1 MKNLSS
7 WLFLLIAVVWLLPLI
22 KVDFLEASN
31 IGASNIGQWIAVIA
45 LAIIGITGLMN
56 K

>member
-7 WLFLLIAVVWLLPLI
+7 WLFLLIAVVWLLLLI
-22 KVDFLEASN
+22 KVDFLETN
-31 IGASNIGQWIAVIA
+31 NIGQWIVVIA

>member
-7 WLFLLIAVVWLLPLI
+7 WLFLLIAVVWLLPII
-22 KVDFLEASN
+22 KVDFLEAN
-31 IGASNIGQWIAVIA
+31 NIGQWIAVIA

>member
-1 MKNLSS
+1 MKGGIKMKNLNS
-7 WLFLLIAVVWLLPLI
+7 WLFLLIAIIWLLPLI
-22 KVDFLEASN
+22 NVDQLGIA
-31 IGASNIGQWIAVIA
+31 GDWIVVIA